1 MNGPKCKNV
10 WKEIMQVHLLF
21 GSFAILISEWRNCQ
35 KQIWTNEESLKK
47 VGEGLKFIHGDIFNV
62 KKGLFNLGE
71 SSDVEL
77 SSWLLLILQL
87 VRGCRRQARNYRS
100 FLRVPLKRCCCWS
113 GSHWFAHQRCWW
125 IQEPLPPQKLL
136 FSNIL
141 RFFVRYIDFQL
152 GSNEQLTHYY

>member
-1 MNGPKCKNV
+1 MQKCLERNNA
-10 WKEIMQVHLLF
+10 
-21 GSFAILISEWRNCQ
+21 GSFAFRLICHSYIRMKKLPKTNLNKWREP
-35 KQIWTNEESLKK
+35 KKK
-47 VGEGLKFIHGDIFNV
+47 VGKGLKFIHGDIFNV